1 MGIPLDGD
9 WNDLPAKIESEM
21 TDAGKADW
29 GKPKQ
34 VKGGVFAPADMAI
47 LKRALE
53 MYKNHLVQTEESER
67 TVSLELIAVAN
78 LMHRINNRT

>member
-29 GKPKQ
+29 GHPKQ
-34 VKGGVFAPADMAI
+34 AKGGVFAPADMAI

-67 TVSLELIAVAN
+67 TVSLDLIAVAN